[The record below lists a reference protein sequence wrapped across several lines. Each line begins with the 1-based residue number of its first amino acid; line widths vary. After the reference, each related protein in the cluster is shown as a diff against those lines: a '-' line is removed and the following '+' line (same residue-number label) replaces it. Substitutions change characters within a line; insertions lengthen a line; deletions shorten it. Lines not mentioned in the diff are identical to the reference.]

1 MALLSLSLSRNGWP
15 ASTPAPGALYILGE
29 EEADA
34 PAQRLE
40 PRRKVSAVTD
50 HDRGIMRDLVLGAF
64 LGAQHFRE
72 DDGTYVAPYTTETT
86 RDAFP
91 RRLADE
97 LGACPTDGGPDGRL
111 PAAYV
116 ASLARGTTRVIASE
130 TRPKKKAAVPLGP
143 LAFQD
148 ARIVREVGRLAPE
161 HQHWIRYAY
170 ADSLAWDDEQ
180 GAVVALWA
188 RYEPELGKVQAKT
201 RKTAQGLAHLA
212 VQNAKRFIN
221 AGQDL
226 HHPARLRELLGVTEA
241 NWDKHWSPRWQ
252 GLKSAALA
260 MDRDALGALCRQL
273 GGFNFVLLDR
283 GL

>member
-1 MALLSLSLSRNGWP
+1 
-15 ASTPAPGALYILGE
+15 
-29 EEADA
+29 
-34 PAQRLE
+34 
-40 PRRKVSAVTD
+40 
-50 HDRGIMRDLVLGAF
+50 
-64 LGAQHFRE
+64 
-72 DDGTYVAPYTTETT
+72 
-86 RDAFP
+86 
-91 RRLADE
+91 
-97 LGACPTDGGPDGRL
+97 
-111 PAAYV
+111 V

-180 GAVVALWA
+180 GAVVALWG

-212 VQNAKRFIN
+212 VQNSKRFIN

-226 HHPARLRELLGVTEA
+226 HHPCRLRELLGVTEA

-252 GLKSAALA
+252 GLKACAFA
-260 MDRDALGALCRQL
+260 MDRAALGALCKQL
-273 GGFNFVLLDR
+273 DGFRFVLLDR